1 MKILF
6 IDFST
11 QIDDLHEMEKT
22 ARGGMQNSLF
32 KVPDALSKLNNEVDV
47 LSDIKKGGRTES
59 GVRWYTVNDFENG
72 AYDVLVTNRG
82 VGRGYFTINAKHRVL
97 WTHDLPHQGFVEDPE
112 ILSRYAATVSMSQYG
127 SRVWRK
133 FFPQIRNSFIIPNGV
148 DKSLFYPREKDL
160 NYLIYFSHP
169 IRGLSRLPLIFA
181 GIRGTVGDRVRM
193 RAFSKPY
200 KNESMT
206 DDHMDKY
213 GFPEVETPDGFE
225 VLPSVPILQIAEEV
239 GRAGL
244 MVMPTGYPEICSNV
258 ILQSLASGTP
268 IVTTGGIGSAPEW
281 IKHGFNGFLTEFHPC
296 DYMIHSVEMARLA
309 IAILRDEDTHRVMI
323 ENAAKTE
330 GIYTWEQ
337 IGAQWNKTLHQ
348 LFLTSAAG

>member
-1 MKILF
+1 VSVKILF

-11 QIDDLHEMEKT
+11 QIEDLREMEKT

-47 LSDIKKGGRTES
+47 LSDIKRGGMTEAET
-59 GVRWYTVNDFENG
+59 RWFTVDDFENG
-72 AYDVLVTNRG
+72 SYDVLVTNRG
-82 VGRGYFTINAKHRVL
+82 IGKGYFSISAKRRVL
-97 WTHDLPHQGFVEDPE
+97 WTHDLPHLGFAEDPD
-112 ILSRYAATVSMSQYG
+112 ILDRFDAAVFMSSYA

-133 FFPQIRNSFIIPNGV
+133 LFPRIRNSFIIPNGV
-148 DKSLFYPREKDL
+148 DRSLFYPREKDL

-169 IRGLSRLPLIFA
+169 IRGLNRLPLIFG
-181 GIRGTVGDRVRM
+181 GIREKMGPQVWM
-193 RAFSKPY
+193 RAFSAPY
-200 KNESMT
+200 KNEGLA

-213 GFPEVETPDGFE
+213 RFPDTDLPDGLE
-225 VLPSVPILQIAEEV
+225 VLPPIPILQIAEEV

-268 IVTTGGIGSAPEW
+268 IVTTGGLGSVPEW
-281 IKHGFNGFLTEFHPC
+281 VKHGFNGYLTEFQPC
-296 DYMIHSVEMARLA
+296 DYVIHSVEIAKLA
-309 IAILRDEDTHRVMI
+309 IAILKDPDTHRVMI

-330 GIYTWEQ
+330 GIFTWEE
-337 IGAQWNKTLHQ
+337 IGSKWNKMLHL
-348 LFLTSAAG
+348 LF

>member
-11 QIDDLHEMEKT
+11 GIEDLGEMQRT

-47 LSDIKKGGRTES
+47 LSDIHLGGRTEA
-59 GVRWYTVNDFENG
+59 GVRWYTVNDFENH

-82 VGRGYFTINAKHRVL
+82 IGKGYFSISAKRRVL
-97 WTHDLPHQGFVEDPE
+97 WTHDLPHHGFAEDPE
-112 ILSRYAATVSMSQYG
+112 ILHRFDAAVFMSQYG
-127 SRVWRK
+127 SRIWSS
-133 FFPQIRNSFIIPNGV
+133 FFPQIRRGFIIPNGV
-148 DKSLFYPREKDL
+148 DKTLFYPREKDL

-169 IRGLSRLPLIFA
+169 NRGLHRLPLIFS
-181 GIRGTVGDRVRM
+181 GIRGVIGPRVYMKTFSSLYRGEKTVYD
-193 RAFSKPY
+193 F
-200 KNESMT
+200 
-206 DDHMDKY
+206 MDKFH
-213 GFPEVETPDGFE
+213 FPELEGPCEGLE
-225 VLPSVPILQIAEEV
+225 MNEAIPINRIAEEV

-268 IVTTGGIGSAPEW
+268 IVTTGGLGSVPEW
-281 IKHGFNGFLTEFHPC
+281 VKHGFNGYLTEFQPC
-296 DYMIHSVEMARLA
+296 DYMVHSVEIARLA
-309 IAILRDEDTHRVMI
+309 IAILQDPDTHRVMI

-330 GIYTWEQ
+330 GIFTWEE
-337 IGAQWNKTLHQ
+337 IGSKWNKMLH
-348 LFLTSAAG
+348 LFF